1 MHIISH
7 QSEDIKTAELI
18 SEELLIVNPEDT
30 LQLIVDVYYQGF
42 DQIVVHE
49 KNVAPEFFD
58 LKTRLAGEI
67 LQKFINYQMRLIIV
81 GDFSKYPSQSLKDFI
96 YESNKGKH
104 INFLA
109 DFIKSDK

>member
-1 MHIISH
+1 MQIISH
-7 QSEDIKTAELI
+7 QSVNIKTAELI

-30 LQLIVDVYYQGF
+30 LQLIIDVYYQDF

-81 GDFSKYPSQSLKDFI
+81 GDFNKYPGQSLKDFI

-109 DFIKSDK
+109 AFTK